1 MPTGQI
7 VQQCLRALRRR
18 FLRGALIAVCATVL
32 VACVNSRIHTPYV
45 PQPAALPVSY
55 PPRTEQTFHYTRTPV
70 EPRNAVL
77 SELDTDRLR
86 VRLLKFRSIG
96 VNGQDDN
103 LVTAR
108 YYQSPR
114 PGKHKLV
121 IVLPIWG
128 SYNYPPDKITEGI
141 LARGGDD
148 INVLR
153 VLGERDLIDWARLGA
168 ATDEESFQLAVTDA
182 VSRVR
187 TMVIDVRRLIDWA
200 ETQPDID
207 SRRIGLIGFSLGAQI
222 AGLIISNE
230 PRVAVGVLV
239 MGGANPHEIL
249 TECAGRPQIV
259 RENILP
265 RLGWSERQYQDTL
278 EHLFEPVNPAY
289 YRGSPDP
296 ARVIMFDAYH
306 DDCIPRSAR
315 EALWKGMGRPERI
328 SFLYT
333 HKMSFL
339 AMTPL
344 GSNYMRR
351 EIYEFLDKAL

>member
-1 MPTGQI
+1 
-7 VQQCLRALRRR
+7 
-18 FLRGALIAVCATVL
+18 
-32 VACVNSRIHTPYV
+32 
-45 PQPAALPVSY
+45 
-55 PPRTEQTFHYTRTPV
+55 
-70 EPRNAVL
+70 
-77 SELDTDRLR
+77 
-86 VRLLKFRSIG
+86 
-96 VNGQDDN
+96 
-103 LVTAR
+103 
-108 YYQSPR
+108 
-114 PGKHKLV
+114 
-121 IVLPIWG
+121 
-128 SYNYPPDKITEGI
+128 
-141 LARGGDD
+141 
-148 INVLR
+148 
-153 VLGERDLIDWARLGA
+153 LGA
-168 ATDEESFQLAVTDA
+168 ATDEESFQLAATDA

-207 SRRIGLIGFSLGAQI
+207 TRRIGLIGFSLGAQI

-249 TECAGRPQIV
+249 TECAGQPQIV

-265 RLGWSERQYQDTL
+265 RLEWSERQYQDTL
-278 EHLFEPVNPAY
+278 EQLFEPVNPAQ
-289 YRGSPDP
+289 YRGRPDP
-296 ARVIMFDAYH
+296 ARVIMFDSYY
-306 DDCIPRSAR
+306 DECVPRSAR
-315 EALWKGMGRPERI
+315 EALWTAMGRPERI